1 MINNIV
7 ACRSVVYHAYVL
19 TVKVTYPMSS
29 QLHIYIYIYIYI
41 YTKHRVRVDCLLALV
56 AGSDFRSSKEILV
69 KVFPKYMCFNF
80 SIYQIIGS

>member
-1 MINNIV
+1 MYGQDDMINNIV

-41 YTKHRVRVDCLLALV
+41 QNIEFELIVCWHWWPEV
-56 AGSDFRSSKEILV
+56 ILGLQ
-69 KVFPKYMCFNF
+69 KKFW
-80 SIYQIIGS
+80 